1 MEKEILDYDRLAGDV
16 SIFDFLET
24 DSEDLIKDR
33 GIQPFHVVH
42 NTPHYAS
49 PASPTQFCTSM
60 VLNFPTEDCKYPRKI
75 GNDDYAKFFLW
86 RRGEGGL
93 KRCIMGNVKMVSYHP
108 SDHFFLTN
116 RDLFW
121 ARQSHLGLQRLHHL
135 S

>member
-42 NTPHYAS
+42 NTPHYAPPPPPPS
-49 PASPTQFCTSM
+49 FAQAWSSISLRTTVNTQEKLETM
-60 VLNFPTEDCKYPRKI
+60 VMQS
-75 GNDDYAKFFLW
+75 FFFGGGG
-86 RRGEGGL
+86 RGGGGVL

-108 SDHFFLTN
+108 SDHFF
-116 RDLFW
+116 
-121 ARQSHLGLQRLHHL
+121 
-135 S
+135 